1 MIVRPSY
8 LPLQTIQLM
17 IILPILAKLAVGGEA
32 DSAHEYLLKQFLL
45 TRKTDKTALEMCKVI
60 DTP

>member
-1 MIVRPSY
+1 MTT
-8 LPLQTIQLM
+8 LPT
-17 IILPILAKLAVGGEA
+17 LAKLAVGGEA

-45 TRKTDKTALEMCKVI
+45 TGKTDKTALEMCKVI